1 MDSEFYEELYGKP
14 LSERTI
20 EEEELMYM
28 TPFFIWANYDIEEQ
42 TVDNISLN
50 YLATLLLETADLP
63 MTAYQQYLA
72 ELHETLPVI
81 NTVGYMDKNGSWYRI
96 DDESSPYYD
105 TIEGYRKV
113 QYNHLFD
120 KQNRLDDLY
129 LLGGAALS

>member
-1 MDSEFYEELYGKP
+1 MNKIRRFAAFALVLALMLLTVFVPAVHAEETEARTTEYVHLRSGPGTKYKI
-14 LSERTI
+14 LSKYRNGT
-20 EEEELMYM
+20 EL
-28 TPFFIWANYDIEEQ
+28 
-42 TVDNISLN
+42 V
-50 YLATLLLETADLP
+50 LLEKT
-63 MTAYQQYLA
+63 
-72 ELHETLPVI
+72 
-81 NTVGYMDKNGSWYRI
+81 NGSWYRI